1 MSDWFAARLFACIRS
16 PRISHCREMS
26 LSNGKMH
33 YYGDDEAELLPR
45 KPKDHRRQC
54 IRIASDCEGI
64 GSIHQVMALMQ
75 RRAPKHSS
83 KLRWSQ
89 VAMSEL
95 DSTTRAVWSSNCKNL
110 PQCSSTKIFESC
122 VGRDMKLM
130 PNHDFYCN
138 GFPCSSI
145 SCQGKRDA
153 DANPVTDDLLF
164 AIIEVLAAKKPR
176 CWMVENVANLAKQF
190 KHLLQ
195 SLIEGIHLACV
206 DHRGQRFY
214 SIRIQILNARVHG
227 RKPQNRERIFIIGL
241 ERRYLTSQ
249 RRFRWPNPCPMQ
261 NILTVLDP
269 VGSLPGPGE
278 VWKGK
283 ENVTTALNN
292 FIGSLEQIEKQ
303 NLDADQCVADL
314 GGGWEKRWPDFAKH
328 RCGILSLPR
337 CYSLFTWHVYL
348 LGMGSIIS

>member
-16 PRISHCREMS
+16 PRISHCHEMS
-26 LSNGKMH
+26 LSKGKRH
-33 YYGDDEAELLPR
+33 YYGDDEAELLLR

-95 DSTTRAVWSSNCKNL
+95 DSTTRAAWSSKYNNL

-138 GFPCSSI
+138 GFPCISI

-153 DANPVTDDLLF
+153 DANPVTEDLLF

-176 CWMVENVANLAKQF
+176 
-190 KHLLQ
+190 
-195 SLIEGIHLACV
+195 G
-206 DHRGQRFY
+206 
-214 SIRIQILNARVHG
+214 
-227 RKPQNRERIFIIGL
+227 
-241 ERRYLTSQ
+241 
-249 RRFRWPNPCPMQ
+249 
-261 NILTVLDP
+261 
-269 VGSLPGPGE
+269 
-278 VWKGK
+278 
-283 ENVTTALNN
+283 
-292 FIGSLEQIEKQ
+292 
-303 NLDADQCVADL
+303 
-314 GGGWEKRWPDFAKH
+314 
-328 RCGILSLPR
+328 
-337 CYSLFTWHVYL
+337 
-348 LGMGSIIS
+348 